1 MEEPRRSKSHFP
13 SADPTDHLMAP
24 QLPPEKRFKE
34 RCLSVFSSHS
44 DIVELGKGVE
54 DAEVYAVFSLDI
66 PIFILCVRD
75 ERRESK
81 GDRCYNPIHC
91 ILNSI

>member
-34 RCLSVFSSHS
+34 RSLSVFSSHS
-44 DIVELGKGVE
+44 DIVELSKGVE
-54 DAEVYAVFSLDI
+54 DAEVYAVFSLDV
-66 PIFILCVRD
+66 PIFILC
-75 ERRESK
+75 
-81 GDRCYNPIHC
+81 I
-91 ILNSI
+91 